1 MGRAGDS
8 QDGGRSPAAA
18 RAPAPGTPSESAL
31 RPRLDELRQ
40 NPAQPAETYRDII
53 RQLYLLGRYAEAESW
68 SAEAVGRHAATPD
81 LWSLRGVMLRQ
92 RNRPAEALAA
102 LDRAIALDP
111 SHLAAQANR
120 GNVLMD
126 LGRATEAEA
135 VFAGLLGRDPGNAA
149 VLRLHGQ
156 ALARLGRRD
165 AAIKRFDAA
174 LAAAPGLVEGW
185 LDLAGVLTDLQR
197 SDEAQAALERGL
209 ALNPRDPRLLEAKAL
224 VMRGAGQ
231 LQRAIAFLQA
241 LLADQGETA
250 WLQFQ
255 LGNLVGEYDR
265 DAGNAHLRRA
275 VALEPDNLDYL
286 TALAQGLERTR
297 GAGEGADIEE
307 ACQLA
312 RRAAAIGGLSPGH
325 TKVLTE
331 VFTRVCAFDDMAE
344 VGDFRTLGRGW
355 AATGRQTTLLKQM
368 ARVHTHADRLELLE
382 QHRIWGRQ
390 AEALAE
396 ASPIRRPAPRAADG
410 RIRLGFL
417 SSDLR
422 RHPVSYYALPL
433 FDHVDPDRFE
443 LYAYSFALT
452 PEDEL
457 QRHIASRVKAFR
469 WMPDVS
475 PRQAA
480 QAIADDQLDML
491 IELGGSTQ
499 MNRPE
504 VLAWRPAPRQA
515 SWLGYP
521 HSVGLAAID
530 YFICDPFSAPASA
543 DLLIEAPLILDPT
556 WIALGEA
563 VFGEQHPITD
573 GLPELR
579 NGLITFG
586 TANHPHKYSREVL
599 RTWARVTAAA
609 GGRFAFVRPEAG
621 APSFRRHVI
630 AEFAAEGVPEDRLV
644 FHPVRGR
651 HMALYNEV
659 DISLDTF
666 PLTGGA
672 TTTESLW
679 MGVPVVSLVGEAF
692 FERLSYSILSNAGL
706 ADLCAFDLA
715 AYEAAALRL
724 AADRPRRQSLRRTLR
739 EQIRQGPLG
748 RTEAF
753 ARNFYD
759 TIARVV
765 ADPPRRS

>member
-1 MGRAGDS
+1 MLASMSQGADDS
-8 QDGGRSPAAA
+8 QDAGPEQLVERVV
-18 RAPAPGTPSESAL
+18 R
-31 RPRLDELRQ
+31 D
-40 NPAQPAETYRDII
+40 PAQPPEVYRDLI
-53 RQLYLLGRYAEAESW
+53 RRLYLLRRYPEAESW
-68 SAEAVGRHAATPD
+68 SAEAVARHPRAAD

-92 RNRPAEALAA
+92 RNRPVEALAA
-102 LDRAIALDP
+102 LDQALALDP
-111 SHLAAQANR
+111 QHLAARANR

-126 LGRATEAEA
+126 LGRAAEAES
-135 VFAGLLGRDPGNAA
+135 VFAELLDGEPGNAA
-149 VLRLHGQ
+149 FLRLHGQ

-165 AAIKRFDAA
+165 AAIERFRAVVAA
-174 LAAAPGLVEGW
+174 DPALVEGW
-185 LDLAGVLTDLQR
+185 IDLAGGLSDLQR
-197 SDEAQAALERGL
+197 GAEAEAALDRAL
-209 ALNPRDPRLLEAKAL
+209 ALGLRDPRLLEAKAL

-231 LQRAIAFLQA
+231 LQRATAFLQRV
-241 LLADQGETA
+241 LAEQGEA
-250 WLQFQ
+250 DWLHFH
-255 LGNLVGEYDR
+255 LGNLVGDYDR

-275 VALEPDNLDYL
+275 VALDPDNLDYL

-307 ACQLA
+307 AYQLS

-331 VFTRVCAFDDMAE
+331 VFTRVCAFEELAA

-355 AATGRQTTLLKQM
+355 VATGRQTTLLKQL
-368 ARVHTHADRLELLE
+368 ARVRTHADRLELLE

-396 ASPIRRPAPRAADG
+396 ASPIRRPAPRVADN

-422 RHPVSYYALPL
+422 KHPVSYYALPL

-443 LYAYSFALT
+443 LYAYSFATT
-452 PEDEL
+452 PEDDL

-469 WMPDVS
+469 WMPEIS
-475 PRQAA
+475 SREAA

-504 VLAWRPAPRQA
+504 VMAWRPAPRQA

-521 HSVGLAAID
+521 HSVGLSAID
-530 YFICDPFSAPASA
+530 YFICDPYSAPTSP
-543 DLLIEAPLILDPT
+543 DLLIETPLILDPT

-563 VFGEQHPITD
+563 VFGEQHPIAE

-579 NGLITFG
+579 NGTITFG
-586 TANHPHKYSREVL
+586 AANHPHKYSPEVL
-599 RTWARVTAAA
+599 RAWARVTAAA
-609 GGRFAFVRPEAG
+609 GGRFAFIRPEAA

-630 AEFAAEGVPEDRLV
+630 AAFAAEGVPEDRLV
-644 FHPVRGR
+644 FHPVRGV

-679 MGVPVVSLVGEAF
+679 MGAPVVSLVGEAF

-706 ADLCAFDLA
+706 ADLCAFDLE
-715 AYEAAALRL
+715 AYQATALRL
-724 AADRPRRQSLRRTLR
+724 AADRPRRESLRRSLR

-765 ADPPRRS
+765 AEPPRGS